1 MDHVVTI
8 WCGSY
13 FVYADTN
20 SYLTGK
26 DTSYPTTQYYGSPI
40 RGYSVEIQKYLY
52 NKLQWVK
59 EYLHVLRRKKTKKK

>member
-1 MDHVVTI
+1 M
-8 WCGSY
+8 
-13 FVYADTN
+13 FADTN

-40 RGYSVEIQKYLY
+40 RRYSVEIQKYLY

-59 EYLHVLRRKKTKKK
+59 VLPRKKTIKKNCNNNNNDDNNTDN